1 MGVEKDSGGRGPEG
15 EGRGRRTS
23 LWVRAAQLGATVLV
37 TWFILDRVGL
47 SLEEVSRL
55 DPARWRPRWGVLGL
69 ASGAL
74 LGGYLISAILWGRMV
89 RELGGPRVGVLDA
102 CRVYFTA
109 NLGRYVPG
117 KVLQIAGVAYLS
129 RGVGVSPALG
139 TASAVLGQGLA
150 LAGATL
156 VGALALL
163 GSGQRFRTLGVVAIV
178 GAALLVVLVGVPAVF
193 RRGVDLW
200 FRLARGD
207 PPDALEAD
215 ATFGLRW
222 LALYTVNWVVY
233 AGSFWGLV
241 RSFGLEGGALE
252 VASAFAA
259 AYVLGYVA
267 FFAPAGLG
275 VREGFL
281 VAFLTPI
288 LGPAGPGGAA
298 AVAVIARLW
307 TTLVELVP
315 AAGFA
320 ASYLGI
326 GAARAPRDGIEG
338 GEG

>member
-1 MGVEKDSGGRGPEG
+1 MLQIGV
-15 EGRGRRTS
+15 
-23 LWVRAAQLGATVLV
+23 TVLV
-37 TWFILDRVGL
+37 TWFILDRVGV
-47 SLEEVSRL
+47 SLEEVARL
-55 DPARWRPRWGVLGL
+55 DPAEWRPRWGVLGL
-69 ASGAL
+69 ASGVL
-74 LGGYLISAILWGRMV
+74 LAGYVVSAALWGRMV
-89 RELGGPRVGVLDA
+89 RELGGPRVTLLGA

-129 RGVGVSPALG
+129 RGVGASAALG

-150 LAGATL
+150 LVGATL

-163 GSGQRFRTLGVVAIV
+163 GAGQRLRTLGVVAVVI
-178 GAALLVVLVGVPAVF
+178 AAVLVTAVAVPPVF
-193 RRGVDLW
+193 RRGVRAW
-200 FRLARGD
+200 FRLVRTD
-207 PPDALEAD
+207 PPEALETDRA
-215 ATFGLRW
+215 FGLRW
-222 LALYTVNWVVY
+222 LALYTANWALY

-241 RSFGLEGGALE
+241 RSFGLQGGAFE

-281 VAFLTPI
+281 VAFLVPV
-288 LGPAGPGGAA
+288 LGPAGPGGAT
-298 AVAVIARLW
+298 AVAVIGRLW

-315 AAGFA
+315 AAAFA
-320 ASYLGI
+320 ASYLKEKG
-326 GAARAPRDGIEG
+326 GSTRKSRG